1 MAINKNTTG
10 YYLLRLWDREG
21 FWEFRPELGLVQAKV
36 SCFPVAHPH
45 PKVPYCT
52 PAPRPYKVKPNP
64 LYAYTLKKVLP
75 CSFSQV
81 MMKDISTPVPPD
93 EFRKEIRNCLHQA
106 ALVNYTRVSAYAKI
120 EGGS

>member
-1 MAINKNTTG
+1 MNTVL
-10 YYLLRLWDREG
+10 YRLR
-21 FWEFRPELGLVQAKV
+21 FLVSQWHIPTQKFLIV
-36 SCFPVAHPH
+36 LPPPVHH
-45 PKVPYCT
+45 
-52 PAPRPYKVKPNP
+52 PYKVKPNP
-64 LYAYTLKKVLP
+64 LYAYGLKKILP

-120 EGGS
+120 EGGF